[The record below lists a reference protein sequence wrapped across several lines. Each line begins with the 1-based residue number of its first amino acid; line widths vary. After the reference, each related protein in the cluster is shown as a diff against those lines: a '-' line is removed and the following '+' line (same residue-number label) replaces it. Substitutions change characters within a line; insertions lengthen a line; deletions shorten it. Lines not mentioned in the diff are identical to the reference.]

1 MVVVRMKVMIILIL
15 ILMEVI
21 IMKYRWEFYACA
33 RYLGGVEELLVPRLK
48 ILLLEFFVLL
58 YYYAPPNT
66 ISNAIR
72 SGLEDG
78 IRLKNISRKVK
89 DSINVH
95 NRSKK

>member
-1 MVVVRMKVMIILIL
+1 VLDI
-15 ILMEVI
+15 
-21 IMKYRWEFYACA
+21 
-33 RYLGGVEELLVPRLK
+33 LGGGRIIGSAIK
-48 ILLLEFFVLL
+48 NSFTRILCLTVLL
-58 YYYAPPNT
+58 CAPPNT

-89 DSINVH
+89 DSINAH